1 MPHNTEHWDSMRQY
15 EERMKELR
23 EEAKEE
29 GIEISEAS
37 ISNAMDLLSSLSL
50 AQGEGSEPSRLLIH
64 KADSDANSDASSDV
78 DDEWRIPTP
87 KD

>member
-29 GIEISEAS
+29 GIEISETS
-37 ISNAMDLLSSLSL
+37 VSNAMSLLSSLSP

-64 KADSDANSDASSDV
+64 KVDSDV
-78 DDEWRIPTP
+78 DDEWRIPTSGS
-87 KD
+87 